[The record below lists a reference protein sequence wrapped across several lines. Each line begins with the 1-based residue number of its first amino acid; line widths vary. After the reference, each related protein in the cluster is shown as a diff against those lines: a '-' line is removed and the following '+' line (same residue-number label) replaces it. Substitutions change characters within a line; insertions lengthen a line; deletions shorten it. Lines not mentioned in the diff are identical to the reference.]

1 MIPGNV
7 DKPTDS
13 RVKNHTGV
21 AGDMTTA
28 ELYLGPPSDDENQPI
43 EPRYHVRLPVFD
55 GPLDLLLHLIR
66 KNEVDIYDIPIAAI
80 TRQYLETLELMRE
93 LNLDVAGEFVFM
105 AATLIH
111 IKSKMLLPPPHEDG
125 TEDDIEDPRAELV
138 ARLLEYQ
145 RYKEA
150 AQVLYERQTLRSAVW
165 LRSETSLAAI
175 RAEDASNQEELVDVD
190 LFELLTAFRS
200 VMERLRQR
208 RDITFEKETVTVEE
222 MIQILSDRVAPGSS
236 VSFEQLFEDVGS
248 RILLVVTFLAIL
260 EMVRLQ
266 VFRIYQQ
273 KPFGTIHVS
282 RPAEAVVVP
291 PTPSFERADPDGG
304 MEPAGLTEPAEPVEP
319 AEPAKDVE

>member
-1 MIPGNV
+1 MIPI
-7 DKPTDS
+7 KPVRPSDPGVPGRQDGTD
-13 RVKNHTGV
+13 V
-21 AGDMTTA
+21 ARDMTTA
-28 ELYLGPPSDDENQPI
+28 ELYLGPPSDEENGPT

-80 TRQYLETLELMRE
+80 TQQYLETLELMRE

-125 TEDDIEDPRAELV
+125 TEDEIEDPRAELV

-150 AQVLYERQTLRSAVW
+150 AQVLYERQTVQSAVW
-165 LRSETSLAAI
+165 LRSESSLASL
-175 RAEDASNQEELVDVD
+175 RAEEAQGQEELVDVD

-200 VMERLRQR
+200 VMERVRQR
-208 RDITFEKETVTVEE
+208 RDITFERETVTVEE
-222 MIQILSDRVAPGSS
+222 MIQILADRVSPGSS
-236 VSFEQLFEDVGS
+236 VSFEQLFDGAAS
-248 RILLVVTFLAIL
+248 RVLVVVTFLAIL
-260 EMVRLQ
+260 EMVRLL

-282 RPAEAVVVP
+282 RLSEATAVP
-291 PTPSFERADPDGG
+291 PIPTVETSYPDGEPPPGDPDGG
-304 MEPAGLTEPAEPVEP
+304 PPRGEDGQG
-319 AEPAKDVE
+319 